1 MKSSQEPVVE
11 GEGEEEEGEEGRGVS
26 SNASHIFI
34 ISPECVT
41 IREDAGC

>member
-1 MKSSQEPVVE
+1 VKSSQEPVV
-11 GEGEEEEGEEGRGVS
+11 EGEEEEGEEGRGVS

-34 ISPECVT
+34 ISPESVT